1 MSMNEVLRL
10 ILSLSLSGSILAL
23 IIFVLKPIIKHKLSQ
38 TLQYYI
44 WLIVLLRLII
54 PLSFEG
60 SLMNRIFNRDAVS
73 NITVNQTVVQPA
85 AEKEVDTN
93 SSIAIPNAQQNVEKG
108 VYKNDTD
115 HSRYL
120 KDLFYQN
127 VLYLWLIGIV
137 FSLVFNLLGYA
148 RFMMLLKKGSIPA
161 DEMQYSILNQ
171 LKVGRKNL
179 KMIRNRYVTTPM
191 LVGIIRPCIVIPDM
205 DLSEVQI
212 KNILLHEITHLKR
225 FDIGIKWLTMIV
237 TSIHWFN
244 PVMYLIKREINNSCE
259 LACDETVIKNLN
271 SQEKQAYGDTLISVV
286 SEQAYPV
293 GVLQATMCEEKKSL
307 KERLVS
313 IMSYSKKSKFI
324 VIISLILVISTVA
337 GAVALGASV
346 GNDNGKPPKIYIS
359 KEDMNTPT
367 IYAGPKEVKIRE
379 GVIGTNSWGKVQSDY
394 PDPLAL
400 KYNSNN
406 VVNVGKNDRII
417 ISTQKGNQNNKHNF
431 TLEKLLIYRNRYIV
445 KGEAYDQGGS
455 PEFRVV
461 KGNPYVRV
469 GPPGPQI
476 INGNLYTRAP
486 SDPGEYVYS
495 LTLNYGNKGTV
506 NYGFVVRVDMMT
518 FELEDISK
526 YRTPYVGNA
535 SKVLG
540 VVGNL
545 PVPDGRFIQRFI
557 SLETDKQ
564 PYGLNVFYE
573 VNADSFGS
581 EWTDV
586 ITSNEMSG
594 NLQKNALVIFS
605 MIDNLDM
612 INFAFR
618 NSQSGGELDS
628 SKYQTPFSVKRT
640 AFEER
645 YGDLSI
651 IGKDLDLLYK
661 TLENEKPETITNE
674 FSEDEIEAA
683 RNVVIEYF
691 RAVKAKDDKAI
702 LKTLTHMHNTPKTV
716 LYGEEDRTLLSERFE
731 INDPMRESYLKH
743 GRGFNNNAK
752 KENVIVFKV
761 NFNVKYPKGT
771 SGAFNEG
778 DYENW
783 NMILVR
789 EDKTSPWLIDGQGY

>member
-1 MSMNEVLRL
+1 MRMNETLRL

-23 IIFVLKPIIKHKLSQ
+23 IIFVLKPIIRHKLSQ

-60 SLMNRIFNRDAVS
+60 SLMSHIFNRDAVS
-73 NITVNQTVVQPA
+73 NNIVNQTVLQPTVE
-85 AEKEVDTN
+85 AELDTN
-93 SSIAIPNAQQNVEKG
+93 SSIAIPNVQQNVEKG

-120 KDLFYQN
+120 KDLIYQN
-127 VLYLWLIGIV
+127 ALYLWLIGII
-137 FSLVFNLLGYA
+137 FSLVLNLIGYA
-148 RFMMLLKKGSIPA
+148 RFMMLLKKGSFPA

-171 LKVGRKNL
+171 LKLGRKNL
-179 KMIRNRYVTTPM
+179 RLLRSRYVTTPM

-205 DLSEVQI
+205 DFGEVQI

-225 FDIGIKWLTMIV
+225 FDIGIKWLTMV
-237 TSIHWFN
+237 VSSIHWFN
-244 PVMYLIKREINNSCE
+244 PIMYLIKREINNSCE
-259 LACDETVIKNLN
+259 LACDETVIKNLD

-313 IMSYSKKSKFI
+313 IMKYSKKSKFI
-324 VIISLILVISTVA
+324 VIISVALVISAVVV
-337 GAVALGASV
+337 AVALGASV
-346 GNDNGKPPKIYIS
+346 GTDNGKPPKIHIS
-359 KEDMNTPT
+359 TEDINTPK
-367 IYAGPKEVKIRE
+367 IYDGPKELKIKE
-379 GVIGTNSWGKVQSDY
+379 GVIGTYSWGKVQSDSLNPSEFNY
-394 PDPLAL
+394 TS
-400 KYNSNN
+400 KS
-406 VVNVGKNDRII
+406 VVDV
-417 ISTQKGNQNNKHNF
+417 THNQ
-431 TLEKLLIYRNRYIV
+431 
-445 KGEAYDQGGS
+445 
-455 PEFRVV
+455 
-461 KGNPYVRV
+461 
-469 GPPGPQI
+469 QI
-476 INGNLYTRAP
+476 IVSTKMSDFDKKYSFAVENLSVYERGKPVEFVLPQPEMVKDMLYVQAP
-486 SDPGEYVYS
+486 SDRGEYVYS
-495 LTLNYGNKGTV
+495 LTLNYGKKGTV
-506 NYGFVVRVDMMT
+506 NYGFIVRVDMMT
-518 FELEDISK
+518 FELDEISK
-526 YRTPYVGNA
+526 YRTPYVGDA

-545 PVPDGRFIQRFI
+545 PVPDRRFKQRFI

-581 EWTDV
+581 EWTNV
-586 ITSNEMSG
+586 ISSNEMRN
-594 NLQKNALVIFS
+594 NLQKNALVLFC

-618 NSQSGGELDS
+618 NSQSEGELDS
-628 SKYQTPFSVKRT
+628 SKYQIPFSVKRT
-640 AFEER
+640 AFEQR

-691 RAVKAKDDKAI
+691 RAVKAK
-702 LKTLTHMHNTPKTV
+702 
-716 LYGEEDRTLLSERFE
+716 
-731 INDPMRESYLKH
+731 IN
-743 GRGFNNNAK
+743 N
-752 KENVIVFKV
+752 
-761 NFNVKYPKGT
+761 
-771 SGAFNEG
+771 
-778 DYENW
+778 
-783 NMILVR
+783 
-789 EDKTSPWLIDGQGY
+789 